1 MRIKI
6 LPSESTGLNLELCA
20 PDIIYELALSLSRCH
35 LL

>member
-6 LPSESTGLNLELCA
+6 LLSGFTGLNLELYA
-20 PDIIYELALSLSRCH
+20 ADIIYELPLSLSRCH